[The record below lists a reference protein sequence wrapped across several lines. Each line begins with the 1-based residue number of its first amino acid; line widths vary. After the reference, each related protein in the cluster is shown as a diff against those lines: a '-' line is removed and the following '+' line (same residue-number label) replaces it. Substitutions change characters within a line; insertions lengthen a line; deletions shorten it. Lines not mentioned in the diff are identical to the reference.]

1 MLTAAAISVGPRA
14 GAVMLIRTPTFSGQ
28 RLTGRRVMVRRIVSV
43 AALATVTVLVV
54 ASTGA
59 APAAADV
66 LVCDG
71 QWSLVPSS
79 DRSQLYGEIDSL
91 NSVAA
96 LGSAGQWAVG
106 SWLQYPDAY
115 VFHTLVEHWDGSAT
129 GWTIVPS
136 PNSLAVNSYLYG
148 VAADAPD
155 DVWAV
160 GGTDQSGPPYRSLV
174 EHWDGT
180 SWSIVSPASFPGVL
194 YGMVALGPNDV
205 WAVGTENYPGRGL
218 IEHWDGTTWTAT
230 YLRFAALLRG
240 VAAVGPRDIWAVG
253 QRYGRS
259 NPFGDTTLTLH
270 FNGRVWSV
278 VPSPSPLSGNST
290 DQNWLTSVSAL
301 AANDVWAVGRDGNHD
316 GGPLD
321 QTLVEHWNGARWTVV
336 PSPNPGGA
344 SNDNDLWGV
353 AAVAPGDVWAV
364 GGVGAFL
371 NPQFSTPL
379 ALRWDGSSWT
389 QTGIPAPAVG
399 ELLGVAAEPAG
410 AGVSGVGD
418 TVKPAQPYPYVGTL
432 AEHLCPG

>member
-115 VFHTLVEHWDGSAT
+115 VYRRLV
-129 GWTIVPS
+129 
-136 PNSLAVNSYLYG
+136 
-148 VAADAPD
+148 
-155 DVWAV
+155 
-160 GGTDQSGPPYRSLV
+160 Q
-174 EHWDGT
+174 HWDGT

-194 YGMVALGPNDV
+194 YGVVALGPNDV